1 VLIAQ
6 VANFYGP
13 QSGGL
18 RTTLDQLGRG
28 YIAAGHERLLIVP
41 GARDDDRSGV
51 HGRVITVA
59 SPALGATGYRVMPNW
74 RKVAAIVERAGADRL
89 EVSDKATLRPLG
101 RWAADRGIPAVL
113 ISHERLDAILATRAP
128 RAVPLIPLADRWNRR
143 LVDAFAKVVCTS
155 AFSRAEW
162 ERIAAPDVRTVALG
176 VDLLTF
182 RPGPRRRPLSP
193 DAIAQ
198 LVCVGRLSREKRP
211 ELAIDALAEL
221 IGVGVAAHLTMVGA
235 GPMHAELLRRAA
247 RLPVTF
253 TGHVADRG
261 AVAQFLRAADVAI
274 APCPAETFGL
284 SVLEALACGTP
295 VVAADR
301 GAAGELLTP
310 ACGVTAAPR
319 PIALATGVAK
329 VLALPPVTTRVAA
342 RRRAEQFPWSAT
354 VAAMLAVH
362 DLAAAPAGR
371 ERAA

>member
-1 VLIAQ
+1 
-6 VANFYGP
+6 
-13 QSGGL
+13 
-18 RTTLDQLGRG
+18 
-28 YIAAGHERLLIVP
+28 
-41 GARDDDRSGV
+41 
-51 HGRVITVA
+51 
-59 SPALGATGYRVMPNW
+59 MP
-74 RKVAAIVERAGADRL
+74 L
-89 EVSDKATLRPLG
+89 VSWT
-101 RWAADRGIPAVL
+101 
-113 ISHERLDAILATRAP
+113 
-128 RAVPLIPLADRWNRR
+128 DRWNRR
-143 LVDAFAKVVCTS
+143 LVDAFAMVVCTS

-182 RPGPRRRPLSP
+182 RPGARSRPYSY
-193 DAIAQ
+193 DAIPQ

-235 GPMHAELLRRAA
+235 GPMEAALVRRAA

-261 AVAQFLRAADVAI
+261 AVAQLFRAADVAI
-274 APCPAETFGL
+274 APCPAEAFGL

-295 VVAADR
+295 VVAVDR

-319 PIALATGVAK
+319 PIALATGIAT
-329 VLALPPVTTRVAA
+329 VLALPPAATRVAA

-362 DLAAAPAGR
+362 DLAAAPTGR
-371 ERAA
+371 KWAA